1 MQDIVRSTLTDN
13 SVIRQIR
20 TVLPL
25 TWQHQQLPTIVAMG
39 EFSEPRQSRSMTD
52 EGADDKGQFTKGRV
66 YDAFNQPNPILASV
80 VRSGVPYDQSTVNPD
95 IYSSSWSLRDFQI
108 VPGKPDVKDQRRSG
122 YCWVYA
128 TACMVEQFL
137 NTEYKPSDSQ
147 EVSIAY
153 WQYWDVLEK
162 TNYFLEVLIRTAET
176 HDLHSRLMYC
186 LLASFPNDG
195 GQYTF
200 AQNLIE
206 KYGSMSKSNYC
217 RSPAA
222 NVTRSL
228 NSKLRYLVKSS
239 IVEIR
244 ERVVQ
249 QGADAARELKQN
261 LMDQVIRVLNCHM
274 SPPPQQTPK
283 ELELSK
289 AVKKYTN
296 RFVSVLHD
304 GRDRTSAANILQVD
318 CLGNVVGAPPASF
331 VRCADVEDMVELVR
345 LQLRE
350 SKRTI
355 WVGSTWSTDIFEQW
369 DSLDTNH
376 YLNDPEPEKS
386 MNKISRIFD
395 LGLDLGEHATCLVG
409 SKLGADGK
417 LSELLVQNSH
427 GKADLPPG
435 HGHLRMHVDW
445 FREYINI
452 VVIDK
457 AILQKFAGGKLLP
470 AKPEVIVL
478 ECWDRI
484 GTLA

>member
-1 MQDIVRSTLTDN
+1 MQDIVRSTLTDH
-13 SVIRQIR
+13 SVLKRIR

-25 TWQHQQLPTIVAMG
+25 MWEHRQIPMVVAMG
-39 EFSEPRQSRSMTD
+39 EFSEPSRSRSMPD
-52 EGADDKGQFTKGRV
+52 EDADGKGSFAKERV
-66 YDAFNQPNPILASV
+66 YVASNQPNPILASV
-80 VRSGVPYDQSTVNPD
+80 VRSGIPYDQATVDPD
-95 IYSSSWSLRDFQI
+95 VYSSSWSLRDFQI
-108 VPGKPDVKDQRRSG
+108 VPGKPDIKNQQLSG

-137 NTEYKPSDSQ
+137 NTENKSSAE

-176 HDLHSRLMYC
+176 HDVHSRLMYT
-186 LLASFPNDG
+186 LLDLYPQDG

-200 AQNLIE
+200 AQNLID
-206 KYGSMSKSNYC
+206 KYGFMYKSNYS

-239 IVEIR
+239 VLQIR
-244 ERVVQ
+244 ELAVQ
-249 QGADAARELKQN
+249 QGPDAARELKQT
-261 LMDQVIRVLNCHM
+261 LMDQVVRVLNCHM
-274 SPPPQQTPK
+274 SPPPEQTPR
-283 ELELSK
+283 ELELSE
-289 AVKKYTN
+289 AVKKYTS

-350 SKRTI
+350 AKRPI
-355 WVGSTWSTDIFEQW
+355 WVGSTWSTDIFRQW
-369 DSLDTNH
+369 DSLDSNH
-376 YLNDPEPEKS
+376 YVNDPEPEQN

-409 SKLGADGK
+409 SKVDNDGK

-427 GKADLPPG
+427 GQADQPPG

-457 AILQKFAGGKLLP
+457 SILQKFAGGKLLP
-470 AKPEVIVL
+470 AKPEVMVL